1 MQEIYI
7 IAFIIATMIIPQIF
21 LLRVVRVLD
30 LKLFQFFTFFNL
42 LANNIYVF
50 VSSIIIFT
58 MNLILPY

>member
-7 IAFIIATMIIPQIF
+7 IAFILATMIIPQIF

-58 MNLILPY
+58 INLILPY

>member
-7 IAFIIATMIIPQIF
+7 IAFILATMIIPQIF

>member
-7 IAFIIATMIIPQIF
+7 IAFILATMIIPQIF

-30 LKLFQFFTFFNL
+30 LKLIQFFTFFNL

>member
-7 IAFIIATMIIPQIF
+7 IAFIITTMIIPQIF